1 MFRSYDHHQ
10 GLLLCL
16 CKILL
21 NGVHASLYF
30 GVWPYVIWAL
40 YVWCVPFG
48 THHTYNAQIT
58 DGHTPKYNEA
68 CTPLSKILHKHS
80 NNR

>member
-1 MFRSYDHHQ
+1 MFRSYDHHR

-16 CKILL
+16 CNILF

-30 GVWPYVIWAL
+30 GVWQYVIWAL

-48 THHTYNAQIT
+48 VRLCKV
-58 DGHTPKYNEA
+58 KY
-68 CTPLSKILHKHS
+68 S
-80 NNR
+80 NPTRGLVAFGVLVD

>member
-16 CKILL
+16 CNILL
-21 NGVHASLYF
+21 NGVHALLYF

-40 YVWCVPFG
+40 YVLCVPFG
-48 THHTYNAQIT
+48 VRLCTQENLSLTGDIKFIT
-58 DGHTPKYNEA
+58 SLN
-68 CTPLSKILHKHS
+68 
-80 NNR
+80 